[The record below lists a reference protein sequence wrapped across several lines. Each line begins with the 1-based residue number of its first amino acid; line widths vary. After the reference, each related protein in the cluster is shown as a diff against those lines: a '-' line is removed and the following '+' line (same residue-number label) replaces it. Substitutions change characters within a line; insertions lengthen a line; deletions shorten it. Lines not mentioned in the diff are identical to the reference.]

1 MTLVD
6 TSAWIEAL
14 RTAGDEE
21 VRARVAELLGAGQAS
36 LCPMVVLELW
46 NGAGGEAEQK
56 KIRSLV
62 DELPCHEITADVWR
76 RANSLARSC
85 RHSGV
90 TVPGTDIL
98 IAATAEVYQVRLL
111 HADRHF
117 TLINDVLSAG

>member
-14 RTAGDEE
+14 TTEGDEE
-21 VRARVAELLGAGQAS
+21 VRARDAELLVAGEAS
-36 LCPMVVLELW
+36 LCPMVALELW

-56 KIRSLV
+56 KNRRLA
-62 DELPCHEITADVWR
+62 DELPGHEITADVWR
-76 RANSLARSC
+76 RASSLARSC
-85 RHSGV
+85 RSGGV
-90 TVPGTDIL
+90 TVPGTAIL

-111 HADRHF
+111 HADRRF